1 MMIGRWK
8 RRGNHLATARL
19 AVRRHVPWPLQLVL
33 GAGVLGVMGMAGV
46 WLYQH
51 GEAAGLA
58 TAREIQVA
66 SGQQANLARLQSELL
81 EVRQRLMTTEQQW
94 RVERA
99 AWNTLSQQVAQ
110 YQAENANLREQLSFY
125 EALLTR
131 TDRAPALSLESF
143 RSEALSPGRYRLRVV
158 LVQGQSA
165 QAPFRGELDFRLS
178 YEHDGRPQSL
188 IWPTP
193 RLPVSVARFG
203 RFEPDVTLPDG
214 ARLRHVEVRV
224 YAQGDNRV
232 KLSRNYDVRG

>member
-1 MMIGRWK
+1 MIGRWK

-19 AVRRHVPWPLQLVL
+19 AVRRHMPWPLQIALA
-33 GAGVLGVMGMAGV
+33 AGVLGVVVMAGV
-46 WLYQH
+46 WLYRY

-58 TAREIQVA
+58 TARDLHMA
-66 SGQQANLARLQSELL
+66 SGLQANMARLQAELTDM
-81 EVRQRLMTTEQQW
+81 RQRLLTTEQQW
-94 RVERA
+94 RMERA
-99 AWNTLSQQVAQ
+99 TRNTLTHQAAQ
-110 YQAENANLREQLSFY
+110 YEAENANLREQLSFY

-143 RSEALSPGRYRLRVV
+143 RSQSLLPGRYRLRVV

-165 QAPFRGELDFRLS
+165 QSPFRGELDFRLR
-178 YEHDGRPQSL
+178 YEHEGRQHSL

-203 RFEPDVTLPDG
+203 RFEPDVALPDG
-214 ARLRHVEVRV
+214 ARLRQVEVRV

-232 KLSRNYDVRG
+232 KLSRVYDVRG